1 MDIYQDSA
9 GIILY
14 ILKTLEG
21 LQDWFEY
28 NDVILVCTLM
38 TFKKKWNCGIKGK
51 AKNEDYIFPNIF
63 LSVVT
68 CQKSNSQFKHLFR
81 ICLININSFS

>member
-38 TFKKKWNCGIKGK
+38 TFKKNEIVASKGSK
-51 AKNEDYIFPNIF
+51 EWGLYIP
-63 LSVVT
+63 
-68 CQKSNSQFKHLFR
+68 
-81 ICLININSFS
+81 